1 VITGGAGNDTV
12 IAQAGTGEDD
22 NVNTGGGND
31 IVSFTIT
38 AFADR
43 DQAGNTGTYDFAG
56 GTADVVSFSDA
67 GTIADADFA
76 RLTNVESVQLANGT
90 NSLTVG
96 TAAAAAGILVL
107 NGGTGVDTITSGA
120 AANTIIGGAGA
131 DVLVGGGG
139 ADTYV
144 FAATG
149 ALNGNDVFAANIVGG
164 AGGDILDF
172 RAMGTFTLLSATA
185 TEHDGTANTAIA
197 NKVVLLASADGGV
210 VAVDSAAE
218 VAALIDGAGD
228 AMELVSGGK
237 AIIIAGDNSAATAGA
252 LIYLVDDTL
261 GAVAG
266 TISADDI
273 VIIGNATLDIDTVL
287 AANLLLA

>member
-1 VITGGAGNDTV
+1 
-12 IAQAGTGEDD
+12 
-22 NVNTGGGND
+22 
-31 IVSFTIT
+31 
-38 AFADR
+38 
-43 DQAGNTGTYDFAG
+43 
-56 GTADVVSFSDA
+56 
-67 GTIADADFA
+67 
-76 RLTNVESVQLANGT
+76 
-90 NSLTVG
+90 
-96 TAAAAAGILVL
+96 
-107 NGGTGVDTITSGA
+107 
-120 AANTIIGGAGA
+120 
-131 DVLVGGGG
+131 
-139 ADTYV
+139 
-144 FAATG
+144 
-149 ALNGNDVFAANIVGG
+149 VFAANIVGG